1 MPGQFDQSFKS
12 GNWVRDNLGTQVPMG
27 SGTDARI
34 LLQLPEDMRKFL
46 PAANTLVRGNLSEKL
61 WPRMAKLL
69 AIAGDHA
76 PTKRFIV
83 AVVAGSM
90 SENGL
95 ATTNALQ
102 AFVNMLAVPALSP
115 ALAHP
120 QRRGNGH
127 KGNKDDSRIVDSE

>member
-1 MPGQFDQSFKS
+1 MPDPFNQAWRS
-12 GNWVRDNLGTQVPMG
+12 GNWARDNLGTQVPMG
-27 SGTDARI
+27 SGSDAKI

-46 PAANTLVRGNLSEKL
+46 PAANTLIRGNLSEKL
-61 WPRMAKLL
+61 WPRIAKLL

-127 KGNKDDSRIVDSE
+127 KESKDDRRIADSE